1 MRKLVILIAI
11 PGLLLLLAACSS
23 TGSTSTGKVVKSAP
37 VGNNLTV
44 EISNAD
50 GVLKHGDQHF
60 TVAFKDAS
68 GKPVD
73 VGSASLSF
81 FMPTM
86 GTMAAMNDQATLT
99 TTATPGVYNAKAN
112 IEIAGEWQVKVAYD
126 GAAGKAQTS
135 FHITA
140 Q

>member
-1 MRKLVILIAI
+1 MRIAFTFLVASSLAIILA
-11 PGLLLLLAACSS
+11 GCSPS
-23 TGSTSTGKVVKSAP
+23 GSTAAGKVIKSAP
-37 VGNNLTV
+37 AGNNLTI
-44 EISNAD
+44 EISTPD
-50 GVLKHGDQHF
+50 GVLKHGEQQF
-60 TVAFKDAS
+60 VVAFKNAD

-86 GTMAAMNDQATLT
+86 GTMAAMTDQATLT

-112 IEIAGEWQVKVAYD
+112 IEVMGEWQAKFAYE
-126 GAAGKAQTS
+126 GPAGKNQSS
-135 FHITA
+135 FSITA